1 MTDIHTHTLAGCAPT
16 PLASYL
22 KALGVLRLLA
32 SAANSVKGDA
42 ADADARGWWAGE
54 RFHLKTRL
62 DRDALVRFFLE
73 DYAPSPIIA
82 PWNAGSGFYYREGKT
97 GEKDPTTGRMI
108 KTGVRNAPTEA
119 TRRID
124 TIVESKSRRFRNL
137 VEAIAS
143 ARAAISEFNLLEA
156 PDPKS
161 GEKAALIARYRS
173 LADEEAMVW
182 VDAALAIT
190 GEQFDSAALLGSGG
204 NDGNLDFSTAFQ
216 AAVLSVMHTDD
227 GPPTAEAGAALDCA
241 LFDRAVTGARSAG
254 VSQLAP
260 GMIASANSGNG
271 FAGAERGDSWSLV
284 LMFEGALAHV

>member
-216 AAVLSVMHTDD
+216 AAVLSVMHTTM
-227 GPPTAEAGAALDCA
+227 GPRLPRRARRWTALSSTEPLRALV
-241 LFDRAVTGARSAG
+241 R
-254 VSQLAP
+254 
-260 GMIASANSGNG
+260 
-271 FAGAERGDSWSLV
+271 RG
-284 LMFEGALAHV
+284 